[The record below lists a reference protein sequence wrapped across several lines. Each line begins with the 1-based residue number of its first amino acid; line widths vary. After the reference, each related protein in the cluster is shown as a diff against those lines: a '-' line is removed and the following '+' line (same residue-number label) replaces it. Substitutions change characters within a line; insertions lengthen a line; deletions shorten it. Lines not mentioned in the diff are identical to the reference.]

1 MDTELAMDNQQGNI
15 EEFQTKISSGEV
27 TLGNGAQFWVYISP
41 QNETAKYVKDW
52 KVTFAQKDG
61 NWTGSVSSEDS
72 SPTLQTPGL
81 SGIFNVTV
89 LATVGAVLQP
99 RTLQPQAGSNP
110 DIGCNSN
117 CAAMVGIVATPG
129 GANANY
135 WTTWDAICS
144 RGGTE

>member
-1 MDTELAMDNQQGNI
+1 MENALATDNERGNI
-15 EEFQTKISSGEV
+15 EEFQTKINAGDV

-41 QNETAKYVKDW
+41 QNDTAQYVHDW
-52 KVTFAQKDG
+52 TVTFSQQDG
-61 NWTGSVSSEDS
+61 DWSGSVSSRDL

-81 SGIFNVTV
+81 SGIFNVKVT
-89 LATVGAVLQP
+89 AKVGAVLQP
-99 RTLQPQAGSNP
+99 RTLEPQAGSKP

-135 WTTWDAICS
+135 WTTWDAICNNS
-144 RGGTE
+144 